1 MTSNEYTGQHS
12 NSEASPVLICTT
24 LAEQE
29 IKYAVKDRKIPKDE
43 YKYHMFISRVSLHHH
58 DRSILDN
65 LMVKH
70 LPKAAG
76 CRQGK
81 DRKDFERQLEQFLL
95 NLGRAILCHR
105 WLLVPEHKKHYT
117 GPQSWL
123 KLQGFQY
130 KACKDLMQYFHKQGL
145 VTYKEGKKY
154 QTGAMTSRVF
164 PSKELAGELAV
175 LALHTQQEFIGR
187 FVEFTD
193 KKSPYN
199 EPGRL
204 PEDHSDIKAMAEIN
218 AFLKSHTWPLKGPL
232 RLKYKSSPMEGGR
245 IYTAFQSLPSR
256 RYHVRQNILLDGEP
270 VCEVDFNAN
279 HLRLNLAIQGIDAGE
294 DPYLEI
300 AELAGRNTTRDHVKA
315 FITVAMGASDR
326 DEAMAAAVTLKV
338 GRYRF
343 PHIEAATLE
352 LFPQV
357 ELFTGF
363 GVMAQALEGQ
373 ILIKAM
379 GYAMEVGLP
388 MLPLHDA
395 VIVKKTDSEFAM
407 KALHRAWCDQVGG
420 RNIEPRLKAKS

>member
-1 MTSNEYTGQHS
+1 MTSIEYTGQHS
-12 NSEASPVLICTT
+12 NSEAYPVLICTT

-29 IKYAVKDRKIPKDE
+29 VKYAVQDRKLPKDE
-43 YKYHMFISRVSLHHH
+43 YKYHMFISRVSLHHY
-58 DRSILDN
+58 DRTILDN
-65 LMVKH
+65 LIAEH

-76 CRQGK
+76 GRQGIY
-81 DRKDFERQLEQFLL
+81 RKQFEWHLEQFLL

-105 WLLVPEHKKHYT
+105 WLLVPEHNSHFKVN
-117 GPQSWL
+117 SWL
-123 KLQGFQY
+123 KAQGFQY
-130 KACKDLMQYFHKQGL
+130 KACKDLMHYFHGL
-145 VTYKEGKKY
+145 GLLSYKAGKDYKS
-154 QTGAMTSRVF
+154 GRMTSRVF

-175 LALHTQQEFIGR
+175 LALHTQQEFKGR
-187 FVEFTD
+187 YVEFTD
-193 KKSPYN
+193 KTSPYN
-199 EPGRL
+199 ELGRL
-204 PEDHSDIKAMAEIN
+204 PDDHPDIKAMAEIN
-218 AFLKSHTWPLKGPL
+218 SFLESHTWPLKGPL
-232 RLKYKSSPMEGGR
+232 RLKYKSSPMQGGR

-279 HLRLNLAIQGIDAGE
+279 HLRLNLAIHGIDAGE

-300 AELAGRNTTRDHVKA
+300 AELAGKNTTRDHVKA

-326 DEAMAAAVTLKV
+326 DEAMAAAVNLKV
-338 GRYRF
+338 SRTRF

-379 GYAMEVGLP
+379 LYATQFDVP

-395 VIVKKTDSEFAM
+395 AIVKRKDAEVAR
-407 KALHRAWCDQVGG
+407 KALYRAWCEQVGG
-420 RNIEPRLKAKS
+420 HSVEPRLTLK

>member
-1 MTSNEYTGQHS
+1 MTDNEYVGLFS
-12 NSEASPVLICTT
+12 NSKASPVPICTT

-29 IKYAVKDRKIPKDE
+29 ARYAVQDRNTPEDE
-43 YKYHMFISRVSLHHH
+43 YDNHMFTSQVSVHHH
-58 DRSILDN
+58 DRAILDN
-65 LMVKH
+65 LISEH

-76 CRQGK
+76 GRQGVY
-81 DRKDFERQLEQFLL
+81 RKQFEWHLEQLLL

-105 WLLVPEHKKHYT
+105 WLLVPEHNSHYK
-117 GPQSWL
+117 GSESWL
-123 KLQGFQY
+123 RAQGFQY
-130 KACKDLMQYFHKQGL
+130 KACKDLLSYFAETGLVEYKQG
-145 VTYKEGKKY
+145 KKFEK
-154 QTGAMTSRVF
+154 GSMVSRIY
-164 PSKELAGELAV
+164 PSKELAGDLAV
-175 LALHTQQEFIGR
+175 MALYTQQPFTGSY
-187 FVEFTD
+187 VEFTN
-193 KKSPYN
+193 KESSYN
-199 EPGRL
+199 NL
-204 PEDHSDIKAMAEIN
+204 DLSDDHPDVVAMNTIN
-218 AFLKSHTWPLKGPL
+218 EYLKSHTWPLKGPL
-232 RLKYKSSPMEGGR
+232 RLKYKSSPMQGGR

-279 HLRLNLAIQGIDAGE
+279 HLRLNLAIHGIDAGE

-315 FITVAMGASDR
+315 FITVAMGANDR
-326 DEAMAAAVTLKV
+326 EEALAAAMTLQV
-338 GRYRF
+338 SRTRF

-379 GYAMEVGLP
+379 LYAIQSDVP

-395 VIVKKTDSEFAM
+395 AIVKRKDAEVAR
-407 KALHRAWCDQVGG
+407 KALYRAWCEQVGG
-420 RNIEPRLKAKS
+420 VFVEPRLAVK